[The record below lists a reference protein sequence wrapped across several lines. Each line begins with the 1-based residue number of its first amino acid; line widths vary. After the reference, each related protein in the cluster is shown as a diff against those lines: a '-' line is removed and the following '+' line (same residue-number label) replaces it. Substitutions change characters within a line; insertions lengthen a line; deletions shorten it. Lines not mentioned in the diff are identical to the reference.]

1 MITFNINSWITDIK
15 GAFISTLEESDEPMS
30 YIDIAKKI
38 DLKKHDVNNWFAM
51 GIIGELFES
60 KEVEKEIKD
69 GKTKYKI
76 PGRVYVEKPEALEDL
91 TCEKLRARL
100 KAAGKK
106 IGGNK
111 TELIKRL
118 KEHRSCL
125 PSQTFSPGRRAPRCS
140 GSRDQ

>member
-1 MITFNINSWITDIK
+1 MTTFNINSWITDIK

-51 GIIGELFES
+51 GIIGELFEARQ
-60 KEVEKEIKD
+60 VEKEIKD

-100 KAAGKK
+100 KGSGK
-106 IGGNK
+106 GYSRANK
-111 TELIKRL
+111 PELIRMVE
-118 KEHRSCL
+118 EHEKLTKKFLES
-125 PSQTFSPGRRAPRCS
+125 T
-140 GSRDQ
+140 D

>member
-1 MITFNINSWITDIK
+1 MTTFNINSWITDIK

-106 IGGNK
+106 TTARNK
-111 TELIKRL
+111 AELIKRL
-118 KEHRSCL
+118 EEHEKMTKKFLDSV
-125 PSQTFSPGRRAPRCS
+125 
-140 GSRDQ
+140 D

>member
-1 MITFNINSWITDIK
+1 MTTFNINSWITDIK

-76 PGRVYVEKPEALEDL
+76 PGRVYVEKPEELKEL

-100 KAAGKK
+100 KGSGK
-106 IGGNK
+106 GYSRANK
-111 TELIKRL
+111 PELIRL
-118 KEHRSCL
+118 VKEHEKLTKKFLES
-125 PSQTFSPGRRAPRCS
+125 A
-140 GSRDQ
+140 D